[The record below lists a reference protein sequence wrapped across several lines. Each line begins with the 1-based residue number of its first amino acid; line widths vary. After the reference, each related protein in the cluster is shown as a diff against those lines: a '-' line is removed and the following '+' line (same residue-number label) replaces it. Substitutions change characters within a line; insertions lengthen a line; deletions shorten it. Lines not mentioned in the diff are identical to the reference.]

1 MNPDHV
7 SFIAYKEA
15 LENKIAFYGFTN
27 NPLTVREMLQMH
39 KQGITLDDGYGIA
52 CDANTLQDS
61 FDVQES
67 INLIKGI

>member
-7 SFIAYKEA
+7 SFVEYREA
-15 LENKIAFYGFTN
+15 LEYKIAFYGFTS
-27 NPLTVREMLQMH
+27 NPLTVREMFQVH
-39 KQGITLDDGYGIA
+39 KQGITLEDAYGIA
-52 CDANTLQDS
+52 CDANALQDS